1 MRFGTGYPYSDRIKP
16 KILGLHTFGL
26 STLVGIPDGKTLVC
40 HAGEGDWRA
49 EAYFVAEGGRVT
61 RKYDRSTIVNFWN
74 FLPGE

>member
-1 MRFGTGYPYSDRIKP
+1 MA
-16 KILGLHTFGL
+16 
-26 STLVGIPDGKTLVC
+26 TLVC